1 MSNLWERFKAFRMEV
16 AAWRLISLITL
27 LWVGALGAGSVAAQ
41 PYAYVTGMTLNAVSV
56 LDTATNTF
64 VANIIV
70 GSSARGMAL
79 SPDGSFAYVAMAF
92 SRSGNI
98 TVIDTATYMVVA
110 QVFLPFRHGA
120 SDVALTPDGAFAYV
134 TGDDRNVVV
143 LDTTSRT
150 IVASIRLDN
159 PEKTIT
165 YTSGVAVSP
174 DGAFAYVTGGS
185 SLWVIDT
192 ATYAVVTRVEMDSRQ
207 DGKVAFTPDGAFAY
221 VTSPFGNG
229 NVSVIDTQSHTVVA
243 LIPTGL
249 STQSVAITPDGAF
262 AYVTAFGG
270 AEPGK
275 ILAIDTKSH
284 SVVATIPMETQ
295 IPGGVAIT
303 SDGALAYVGHSRY
316 PGSLAVIDTASN
328 TVVDIV
334 PTGGDELPF
343 VAAITPQ

>member
-1 MSNLWERFKAFRMEV
+1 M
-16 AAWRLISLITL
+16 SLITL
-27 LWVGALGAGSVAAQ
+27 LSIGVLGARSVAAQ

-98 TVIDTATYMVVA
+98 TVIDTATYTVVGY
-110 QVFLPFRHGA
+110 VLLPVRGGA
-120 SDVALTPDGAFAYV
+120 SDVALTQDGAFAYV
-134 TGDDRNVVV
+134 TGDDRNVLVV
-143 LDTTSRT
+143 DTTSRT
-150 IVASIRLDN
+150 LVGSIRLDN
-159 PEKTIT
+159 PEKTVA
-165 YTSGVAVSP
+165 YTFGVAVSP
-174 DGAFAYVTGGS
+174 DGAFAYVTAGS
-185 SLWVIDT
+185 YLWVIDT

-221 VTSPFGNG
+221 VTSPFGAG

-262 AYVTAFGG
+262 AYVTAWGG

-275 ILAIDTKSH
+275 VLAIDTKSH

-295 IPGGVAIT
+295 IPGGVKIT
-303 SDGALAYVGHSRY
+303 SDGALAYVGYSRY
-316 PGSLAVIDTASN
+316 PGSFAVIDTASN